1 MKYLQNENI
10 RVQSESVNKLE
21 NQGSMHYFYSKD
33 FIINKFG
40 KAMIDMLH
48 HYRNVPNNM
57 DKWTYKYK
65 IESIARA
72 RGLDIWW
79 KCETY
84 DSFWSSFLLKLG
96 SKPIGEMTFYKG

>member
-1 MKYLQNENI
+1 MKYLQDIDI
-10 RVQSESVNKLE
+10 RIQSETVNKLE
-21 NQGSMHYFYSKD
+21 NEGFMHYFCSKETIISKFGKD
-33 FIINKFG
+33 FISLIR
-40 KAMIDMLH
+40 
-48 HYRNVPNNM
+48 HYKKVPNNM

-84 DSFWSSFLLKLG
+84 NSFWSSFLLKLG